1 VLAIDGGN
9 SKTDVLLV
17 DEEGKVI
24 AGARSGG
31 FTPQSSGV
39 AAAIAVAAQAVAEI
53 RAKLGRGGRDDGER
67 GGDSDRT
74 GGTYGAGG
82 GGGGGNRGGG
92 DRGSGSDT
100 DGGRDGRGDGNGSG
114 PLARHLAA
122 YVAGADLPVEEE
134 ALAAAF
140 AAQGWADS
148 VEVGNDT
155 FALLRAGASRPW
167 GVAVVCGAGVNCAG
181 IGPDGTRARFP
192 ALGRISGDWGGG
204 HHLGEEALWHA
215 IRGEDGRGPRTR
227 LTEAVPEFFGRP
239 SAEAVAL
246 ALHFG
251 EISNDRLGELAPILL
266 ATAAEGDAVALGVA
280 DRMAEEIV
288 TLARVVLVRLGIADR
303 AAEVVLGGGVLRA
316 RVPVLMDKIAARA
329 ADQIPLA
336 ELVVAEEPPVVGAA
350 LLGLDAL
357 GLSGATGLSSPRVG

>member
-1 VLAIDGGN
+1 MSTKQTESVGGAGERMSRAGAVLAIDGGN

-17 DEEGKVI
+17 DDEGKVI
-24 AGARSGG
+24 ASARSGG

-53 RAKLGRGGRDDGER
+53 RAKLGL
-67 GGDSDRT
+67 
-74 GGTYGAGG
+74 
-82 GGGGGNRGGG
+82 
-92 DRGSGSDT
+92 GSSE
-100 DGGRDGRGDGNGSG
+100 

-134 ALAAAF
+134 ALAVAF
-140 AAQGWADS
+140 GAEGWADT

-215 IRGEDGRGPRTR
+215 IRGEDGRGPRTV
-227 LTEAVPEFFGRP
+227 LTDAVAEHFERP

-251 EISNDRLGELAPILL
+251 ELSGDRLNELAPVLL
-266 ATAAEGDAVALGVA
+266 AVAAQGDPVALAVT

-316 RVPVLMDKIAARA
+316 QVPVLMDRIAARA
-329 ADQIPLA
+329 AAEIPLA
-336 ELVVAEEPPVVGAA
+336 RLVVVAEPPVVGAA
-350 LLGLDAL
+350 LLGLDTL
-357 GLSGATGLSSPRVG
+357 GRSAAAAAGRAGAAG

>member
-1 VLAIDGGN
+1 MTVSSNQTESARQPGSAGGAGREAEASRAGAVLAVDGGN

-17 DEEGKVI
+17 DEQGNVI
-24 AGARSGG
+24 ASARSGG

-39 AAAIAVAAQAVAEI
+39 DAAIAVAATAVEEI
-53 RAKLGRGGRDDGER
+53 RAKLGLD
-67 GGDSDRT
+67 
-74 GGTYGAGG
+74 
-82 GGGGGNRGGG
+82 
-92 DRGSGSDT
+92 GSGVQD
-100 DGGRDGRGDGNGSG
+100 DGGRRRPA

-140 AAQGWADS
+140 AAEGWADG

-215 IRGEDGRGPRTR
+215 IRGEDGRGARTA
-227 LTEAVPEFFGRP
+227 LTEAVAEHFERP

-251 EISNDRLGELAPILL
+251 EVANDRLNELAPVLL
-266 ATAAEGDAVALGVA
+266 AVAGEGDAVALGVT
-280 DRMAEEIV
+280 DRMAQEVV
-288 TLARVVLVRLGIADR
+288 TLARVVLARLGIAER

-316 RVPVLMDKIAARA
+316 RVPVLMDRIAARA
-329 ADQIPLA
+329 AAEIPLA
-336 ELVVAEEPPVVGAA
+336 ELIVVEEPPVVGAA

-357 GLSGATGLSSPRVG
+357 GLTAAVAVGGAEAAS

>member
-1 VLAIDGGN
+1 VTVSTKQTESAGGAGPASRAGTVLAIDGGN

-17 DEEGKVI
+17 DDEGKVL
-24 AGARSGG
+24 ASARSGG

-39 AAAIAVAAQAVAEI
+39 DAAIAVAARAVAEI
-53 RAKLGRGGRDDGER
+53 RAKLGLDLPEQSAANADSVRPGRAL
-67 GGDSDRT
+67 DSAD
-74 GGTYGAGG
+74 
-82 GGGGGNRGGG
+82 
-92 DRGSGSDT
+92 GSGVSL
-100 DGGRDGRGDGNGSG
+100 GAAA

-134 ALAAAF
+134 ALAVAF
-140 AAQGWADS
+140 AAQGWADT

-155 FALLRAGASRPW
+155 FALLRAGATRPW

-215 IRGEDGRGPRTR
+215 IRGEDGRGPRTL
-227 LTEAVPEFFGRP
+227 LTEAVAGHFARR
-239 SAEAVAL
+239 SVEAVSL

-251 EISNDRLGELAPILL
+251 ELEGDRLNELAPVLL
-266 ATAAEGDAVALGVA
+266 AAAGQGDPVALGVT

-316 RVPVLMDKIAARA
+316 RVPVLMDRIAARA
-329 ADQIPLA
+329 AAEIPLA
-336 ELVVAEEPPVVGAA
+336 ELVVVEEPPVVGAA
-350 LLGLDAL
+350 LLGLETL
-357 GLSGATGLSSPRVG
+357 GLTGAVRF

>member
-1 VLAIDGGN
+1 MSVSTNQTGPARQPDSAERAGRQASRAGTVLAIDGGN
-9 SKTDVLLV
+9 SKTDALLV
-17 DEEGKVI
+17 DDEGKVI
-24 AGARSGG
+24 ASARSGG

-39 AAAIAVAAQAVAEI
+39 DAAIAVAAQAVAEI
-53 RAKLGRGGRDDGER
+53 RAKLGL
-67 GGDSDRT
+67 SD
-74 GGTYGAGG
+74 ASASAS
-82 GGGGGNRGGG
+82 
-92 DRGSGSDT
+92 DSGSAV
-100 DGGRDGRGDGNGSG
+100 

-134 ALAAAF
+134 ALAVAF
-140 AAQGWADS
+140 AAQGWADT

-155 FALLRAGASRPW
+155 FALLRAGATRPW

-215 IRGEDGRGPRTR
+215 IRGEDGRGPRTL
-227 LTEAVPEFFGRP
+227 LTEAVAGHFGRP
-239 SAEAVAL
+239 SAEAVSL

-251 EISNDRLGELAPILL
+251 ELEGDRLNELAPVLL
-266 ATAAEGDAVALGVA
+266 TTAARGDAVALGVT

-288 TLARVVLVRLGIADR
+288 TLARVVLARLGIADR

-316 RVPVLMDKIAARA
+316 RVPVLMDRIAARA
-329 ADQIPLA
+329 AAEIPLA
-336 ELVVAEEPPVVGAA
+336 ELVVVEEPPVVGAA
-350 LLGLDAL
+350 LLGLDTL
-357 GLSGATGLSSPRVG
+357 GRSAAAAGRAEAAG

>member
-1 VLAIDGGN
+1 MTVSTKQTESAGGAGAASRAGTVLAIDGGN

-17 DEEGKVI
+17 DDEGKVI
-24 AGARSGG
+24 ASARSGG

-39 AAAIAVAAQAVAEI
+39 DAAIAVAAQAVAEI
-53 RAKLGRGGRDDGER
+53 RAKLGLPEESAASTGSVRPLDSADGL
-67 GGDSDRT
+67 SP
-74 GGTYGAGG
+74 
-82 GGGGGNRGGG
+82 
-92 DRGSGSDT
+92 GSSA
-100 DGGRDGRGDGNGSG
+100 

-134 ALAAAF
+134 ALAVAF
-140 AAQGWADS
+140 AAQGWADT

-155 FALLRAGASRPW
+155 FALLRAGATRPW

-215 IRGEDGRGPRTR
+215 IRGEDGRGPRTL
-227 LTEAVPEFFGRP
+227 LTEAVAGHFARP
-239 SAEAVAL
+239 SAEAVSL

-251 EISNDRLGELAPILL
+251 ELEGDRLNELSPVLL
-266 ATAAEGDAVALGVA
+266 AVAAQGDPVALAVT

-288 TLARVVLVRLGIADR
+288 TLARVVLGRLGIADR

-316 RVPVLMDKIAARA
+316 RVPVLMDRIAARA
-329 ADQIPLA
+329 AAEIPRA
-336 ELVVAEEPPVVGAA
+336 ELVVVEEPPVVGAA
-350 LLGLDAL
+350 LLGLETL
-357 GLSGATGLSSPRVG
+357 GLTGVVRF

>member
-1 VLAIDGGN
+1 VTVSTNQTGSARQPDSAQRAGREASRAGTVLAIDGGN
-9 SKTDVLLV
+9 SKTDALLV
-17 DEEGKVI
+17 DDEGKVI
-24 AGARSGG
+24 ASARSGG

-39 AAAIAVAAQAVAEI
+39 DAAIAVAAQAVAEI
-53 RAKLGRGGRDDGER
+53 RAKLGLPDV
-67 GGDSDRT
+67 S
-74 GGTYGAGG
+74 AP
-82 GGGGGNRGGG
+82 
-92 DRGSGSDT
+92 GSGSAV
-100 DGGRDGRGDGNGSG
+100 

-134 ALAAAF
+134 ALAVAF
-140 AAQGWADS
+140 AAQGWADT

-155 FALLRAGASRPW
+155 FALLRAGATRPW

-215 IRGEDGRGPRTR
+215 IRGEDGRGPRTL
-227 LTEAVPEFFGRP
+227 LTEAVAGHFGRP
-239 SAEAVAL
+239 SAEAVSL

-251 EISNDRLGELAPILL
+251 ELEGDRLNELAPVLL
-266 ATAAEGDAVALGVA
+266 TTAAQGDAVALGVT

-316 RVPVLMDKIAARA
+316 RVPVLMDRIAARA
-329 ADQIPLA
+329 AAEIPLA
-336 ELVVAEEPPVVGAA
+336 ELVVVQEPPVVGAA
-350 LLGLDAL
+350 LLGLDTL
-357 GLSGATGLSSPRVG
+357 GRSAAAAAGRVEAAG